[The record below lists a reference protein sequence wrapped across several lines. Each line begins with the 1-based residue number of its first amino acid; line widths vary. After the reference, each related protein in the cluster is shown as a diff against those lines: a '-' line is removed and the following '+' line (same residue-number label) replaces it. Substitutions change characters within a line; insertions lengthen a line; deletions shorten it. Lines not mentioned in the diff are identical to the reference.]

1 MNILKFLDESR
12 IEISAQAL
20 GNAEGA
26 FLIAVIIWLSEMKQ
40 FVEDTSGRLLSLSK
54 VRWRKHTDNLELKA
68 INELLSSYS
77 LQSLKKAKDTIFPDQ
92 KLST

>member
-26 FLIAVIIWLSEMKQ
+26 FLIAVII
-40 FVEDTSGRLLSLSK
+40 
-54 VRWRKHTDNLELKA
+54 
-68 INELLSSYS
+68 
-77 LQSLKKAKDTIFPDQ
+77 
-92 KLST
+92 